1 MNGEIILSDTDKDM
15 NEYWND
21 MIRAIFMDIA
31 FGGLS
36 TVRPTDIALGCE
48 IDTEIIDDVYA
59 KSEYIKEYDS
69 NDTTDIEGG
78 ILIDM

>member
-1 MNGEIILSDTDKDM
+1 MSDTDKDM

-36 TVRPTDIALGCE
+36 TVRPTDIALDCK
-48 IDTEIIDDVYA
+48 IDTEKIDDAYA
-59 KSEYIKEYDS
+59 KSEYIKAYNS
-69 NDTTDIEGG
+69 NDNTDIEVG
-78 ILIDM
+78 I

>member
-1 MNGEIILSDTDKDM
+1 MRDTDKDM

-36 TVRPTDIALGCE
+36 TVRPTDIAHGCE
-48 IDTEIIDDVYA
+48 IDTEKIDDTYS
-59 KSEYIKEYDS
+59 KSEYIKEYNKD
-69 NDTTDIEGG
+69 EC
-78 ILIDM
+78 